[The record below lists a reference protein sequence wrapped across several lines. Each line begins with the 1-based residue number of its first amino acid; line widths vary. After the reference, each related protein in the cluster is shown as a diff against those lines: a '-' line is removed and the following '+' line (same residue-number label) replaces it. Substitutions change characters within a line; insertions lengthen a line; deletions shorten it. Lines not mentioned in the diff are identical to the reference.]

1 MSNSKST
8 NDPFKSIVIV
18 SKRVNRSCVVEDV
31 EIEVGEFWVV
41 VEFGFEEVEELVR
54 SEGRSEVVVEEVC

>member
-8 NDPFKSIVIV
+8 NNPFESIVIV
-18 SKRVNRSCVVEDV
+18 SKRVDRSCVIEDV

-41 VEFGFEEVEELVR
+41 VEFGFEEVEELGG
-54 SEGRSEVVVEEVC
+54 SEGGREMVVEEGS